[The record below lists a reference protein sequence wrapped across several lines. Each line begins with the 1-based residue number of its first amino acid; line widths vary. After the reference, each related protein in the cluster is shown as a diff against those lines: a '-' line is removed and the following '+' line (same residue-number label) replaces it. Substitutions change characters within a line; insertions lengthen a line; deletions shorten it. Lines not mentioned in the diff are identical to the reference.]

1 MPTPAL
7 LKSRIA
13 GADCAPNDG
22 ERFIDI
28 NPATGAV
35 ICEVAAAD
43 AVLLDGAVEA
53 AALAQKAWI
62 ALPASERGRVLN
74 RVAALLRE
82 RKRELALLEVL
93 DTGKPIQEAPEAD
106 IGSAADCFEFF
117 AGLTQVVQGEYMP
130 LGESAFAYTRREP
143 LGVCAGI
150 GAWNY
155 PIQIAS
161 WKTAPALAA
170 GNAMVFKPSELT
182 PVTAVE
188 LAKIVEEAGAP
199 PGLLNVVL
207 GKGELGAAMAAHPG
221 IAKVS
226 LTGSVP
232 TGKRVMATAA
242 ETLKHVTMELGGKS
256 ALIVFADADLDDA
269 VSAAILGNFYTQ
281 GEICSNGTR
290 FFVEEPIRPTFLEKL
305 VARTERIRIGDPLD
319 PSTQMGPLISAEH
332 IEKVL
337 SYVAKGEAEGAKL
350 LTGGRRLKGALAK
363 GNFVSPAVFDACRDD
378 MTIVRE
384 EVFGPL
390 LSVLS
395 FEGEAEVIDRAN
407 DTPFGLAAGVMTQN
421 LSRAHRVAAAL
432 EAGVVW
438 INSYNLTAI
447 AMPFGGS
454 KQSGIGRENG
464 LAALDFLYGA
474 EERLREPRAGGGAIL
489 RRLPETFRSR
499 QARRDLLT
507 SQRCTSAPSRPP
519 ISRRREDSRWN

>member
-1 MPTPAL
+1 VPATL

-13 GADCAPNDG
+13 GADLAPPKG
-22 ERFIDI
+22 ERFDDI
-28 NPATGAV
+28 NPATGEV

-43 AVLLDGAVEA
+43 AGLVDHAVETA
-53 AALAQKAWI
+53 KEAQKKWI
-62 ALPASERGRVLN
+62 ALAAAERGRVLN

-82 RKRELALLEVL
+82 RKQELARLEVL

-117 AGLTQVVQGEYMP
+117 AGLTQIVQGEHIP
-130 LGESAFAYTRREP
+130 LSESAFAYTRREP

-188 LAKIVEEAGAP
+188 LAKIVEEAGSP
-199 PGLLNVVL
+199 PGLMNVVL
-207 GKGELGAAMAAHPG
+207 GKGEVGAALANHPG
-221 IAKVS
+221 IAKIS

-232 TGKRVMATAA
+232 TGKRVMAAA
-242 ETLKHVTMELGGKS
+242 AATLKHVTMELGGKS
-256 ALIVFADADLDDA
+256 ALIVFDDADVEDSA
-269 VSAAILGNFYTQ
+269 SAAILGNFFTQ
-281 GEICSNGTR
+281 GEICSNATR
-290 FFVEEPIRPTFLEKL
+290 VFVQTGIRDAFLQRL
-305 VARTERIRIGDPLD
+305 VARTRAIRVGDPLD
-319 PSTQMGPLISAEH
+319 PKTQMGPLISAGH
-332 IEKVL
+332 LEKVL
-337 SYVAKGEAEGAKL
+337 SYVARGKAEGAKL
-350 LTGGRRLKGALAK
+350 LTGGKRVKDGAAAS
-363 GNFVSPAVFDACRDD
+363 GYFIEPAIFDLCRDD

-390 LSVLS
+390 LSVLP
-395 FEGEAEVIDRAN
+395 FDDEGEVVARAN
-407 DTPFGLAAGVMTQN
+407 DTPFGLAAGVMTTN
-421 LSRAHRVAAAL
+421 LARAHRVAASL

-438 INSYNLTAI
+438 INSYNLTPV

-464 LAALDFLYGA
+464 LAALDFYT
-474 EERLREPRAGGGAIL
+474 ERKSVYVNLGRVE
-489 RRLPETFRSR
+489 
-499 QARRDLLT
+499 
-507 SQRCTSAPSRPP
+507 APY
-519 ISRRREDSRWN
+519 